1 MVSRTQLVSLFVLG
15 LVCACS
21 GFYLPGVAPRKY
33 VHGEQLTVK
42 VNTLTS
48 DLTPLQF
55 DYYNIPF
62 CEPKGGEKALAENL
76 GEVLAG
82 ERTETSAYKCHTN
95 VTRLCKV
102 ACRKVWTKE
111 NVDEFRDFAGAKYR
125 ANMRLDNLP
134 GAELVVFRDQNGA
147 EFVSYRLGYPIAEAS
162 DFNSTNFHINNHL
175 RITIRY
181 HNVERRGNQIDQI
194 EEPGVLI
201 VGFELKASSIDHRYE
216 GKWDDKCAEHNTC
229 DLFTCNP
236 SRGPEPNAPRLKLKT
251 HKKQEVVFTYD
262 VLWVKSDVK
271 WASRWDVYL
280 KMQWQDDEIHW
291 FSIVNSSVILLF
303 LSGMVALIMLRIL
316 RKDLYRYNQLEQSEE
331 AREEAREET
340 GWKLVSGDVFRAP
353 KHASLLAVYIGSGVQ
368 VLGMGCFTILFAVLG
383 FLSPSN
389 RGSLLAAVVV
399 LFACMGAPAGY
410 VSAMFCKMFHGA
422 GTDRLR
428 TTLMT
433 ALVFPGVVFVVF
445 FGINCVIW
453 GDKSTGAVPFGTLV
467 ALLVF
472 WFFISLPLVFLG
484 SFVGF
489 RSAPVEHPVR
499 TNPIPRQVPDQIWYM
514 KALPSVLMGGVLPF
528 GVVFVELFFILSSI
542 WQHRFYYLFGFMFL
556 VLMILLVTCAEISV
570 VMCYFQLCCEDY
582 HWWWRSFLTGGSCA
596 MYIFFYSIYY
606 AFFKLQ
612 MARAVATIVYIG
624 YMFIVSFGIFLI
636 TGSLG
641 FLTTLAFVRAIYAA
655 IKVD

>member
-251 HKKQEVVFTYD
+251 HKKTGGGLHVRRPLGQVRRQVG
-262 VLWVKSDVK
+262 VAVGRVP
-271 WASRWDVYL
+271 
-280 KMQWQDDEIHW
+280 QDA
-291 FSIVNSSVILLF
+291 
-303 LSGMVALIMLRIL
+303 VAGRRNPLVQYRELI
-316 RKDLYRYNQLEQSEE
+316 
-331 AREEAREET
+331 
-340 GWKLVSGDVFRAP
+340 GDPAVPVGDGGAHHAP
-353 KHASLLAVYIGSGVQ
+353 HPPQRPLPLQ
-368 VLGMGCFTILFAVLG
+368 
-383 FLSPSN
+383 
-389 RGSLLAAVVV
+389 
-399 LFACMGAPAGY
+399 PAG
-410 VSAMFCKMFHGA
+410 AIRGGA
-422 GTDRLR
+422 
-428 TTLMT
+428 
-433 ALVFPGVVFVVF
+433 
-445 FGINCVIW
+445 
-453 GDKSTGAVPFGTLV
+453 
-467 ALLVF
+467 
-472 WFFISLPLVFLG
+472 
-484 SFVGF
+484 
-489 RSAPVEHPVR
+489 
-499 TNPIPRQVPDQIWYM
+499 
-514 KALPSVLMGGVLPF
+514 
-528 GVVFVELFFILSSI
+528 
-542 WQHRFYYLFGFMFL
+542 
-556 VLMILLVTCAEISV
+556 
-570 VMCYFQLCCEDY
+570 
-582 HWWWRSFLTGGSCA
+582 
-596 MYIFFYSIYY
+596 
-606 AFFKLQ
+606 
-612 MARAVATIVYIG
+612 
-624 YMFIVSFGIFLI
+624 
-636 TGSLG
+636 
-641 FLTTLAFVRAIYAA
+641 
-655 IKVD
+655 